1 MYASLYIRST
11 YYVYLVIT
19 LLSMLKE
26 STINTGVRGQDFDR
40 RMADVEST
48 IDWVEWE
55 LDEWLVVDFSD
66 FCLVLG
72 LLCRLFADSLK
83 VLVLELDLSKI
94 LLGRGARSGISS
106 IPRYLQMINVDLTI
120 TAREIEC

>member
-48 IDWVEWE
+48 ID
-55 LDEWLVVDFSD
+55 
-66 FCLVLG
+66 
-72 LLCRLFADSLK
+72 
-83 VLVLELDLSKI
+83 
-94 LLGRGARSGISS
+94 
-106 IPRYLQMINVDLTI
+106 
-120 TAREIEC
+120 

>member
-1 MYASLYIRST
+1 
-11 YYVYLVIT
+11 
-19 LLSMLKE
+19 
-26 STINTGVRGQDFDR
+26 
-40 RMADVEST
+40 MADVEST